1 MLSRYTYEPYSQS
14 TNDYPESELPILA
27 GDYVLVWGEMDEDG
41 YLEAELMD
49 GRRGLVPSNYIT
61 KLVGEDLM
69 EFHQSMV
76 IGTSGI
82 AGQGEIA
89 DDGWSTSIPQVSDV
103 ISPYHLIGYQVE
115 IKNNTKI
122 KSFKQQS
129 SPCRISRCRMS
140 SATSR
145 AAQR

>member
-1 MLSRYTYEPYSQS
+1 M
-14 TNDYPESELPILA
+14 
-27 GDYVLVWGEMDEDG
+27 WGEMDEDG
-41 YLEAELMD
+41 YLEAELLD

-89 DDGWSTSIPQVSDV
+89 DDGWSTSIPQVSKTTCQLT
-103 ISPYHLIGYQVE
+103 P
-115 IKNNTKI
+115 KI
-122 KSFKQQS
+122 KS
-129 SPCRISRCRMS
+129 SPLRICRCRMFS
-140 SATSR
+140 VTSR
-145 AAQR
+145 AARR

>member
-1 MLSRYTYEPYSQS
+1 MGFKLYLQFSCPRYTYEPFAQS
-14 TNDYPESELPILA
+14 TNDCPESELPILA

-41 YLEAELMD
+41 YLEAELLD

-89 DDGWSTSIPQVSDV
+89 DDGWSTSIPQVR
-103 ISPYHLIGYQVE
+103 PF
-115 IKNNTKI
+115 TF
-122 KSFKQQS
+122 SFDFED
-129 SPCRISRCRMS
+129 
-140 SATSR
+140 
-145 AAQR
+145 